1 MEFRMKK
8 LLLSL
13 ALSLGVL
20 SATPVV
26 AAVPAFSASQMTSL
40 KLKDLSFKEVMRQF
54 YNGQMVPTVADD
66 TYIDS
71 LPNIGLG
78 RADST
83 AYRTV
88 ALMHPIELYD
98 NTDGEQRYLVT
109 IEKVLIHDDSLE
121 YCFPCGSKAD
131 VYSFKKLNDRQFQLV
146 SRTSESVEFSS
157 NYGSMNLQ
165 NNDLY
170 DTLQSL
176 GENLVGSIFK
186 SGYMRQGYTDSSW
199 AVLHLPENDFI
210 NTYALGD
217 AGSDNNGAHDYESP
231 SDYDYE
237 GIVEVM
243 PEKAKYYPIKLTYKG
258 IAPDD
263 PERPDFINKSF
274 IMKFNPVTK
283 TYETASSF
291 VAL

>member
-1 MEFRMKK
+1 MKK

-13 ALSLGVL
+13 ALSLGAL
-20 SATPVV
+20 SVTPVM
-26 AAVPAFSASQMTSL
+26 AAAPAFSASQMSQV
-40 KLKDLSFKEVMRQF
+40 KIKDLSFKEVMRQF
-54 YNGQMVPTVADD
+54 YGGQMTPTVADD
-66 TYIDS
+66 PYIDS

-170 DTLQSL
+170 DTLQFL

-217 AGSDNNGAHDYESP
+217 AGSDNSGQEEEDSP
-231 SDYDYE
+231 FYYSYE
-237 GIVEVM
+237 GVVEVM
-243 PEKAKYYPIKLTYKG
+243 PTNAKYYPIKLTYKG
-258 IAPDD
+258 IPPDD
-263 PERPDFINKSF
+263 LERPDFINKSF
-274 IMKFNPVTK
+274 VMKFNPVK
-283 TYETASSF
+283 KVYETTSSF
-291 VAL
+291 ADL

>member
-1 MEFRMKK
+1 MKR

-13 ALSLGVL
+13 ALSLGAL
-20 SATPVV
+20 SVTPAM
-26 AAVPAFSASQMTSL
+26 AAAPAFSASQMAQV
-40 KLKDLSFKEVMRQF
+40 KIKDLSFKEVMREF
-54 YNGQMVPTVADD
+54 YSDQMVPTVADD

-88 ALMHPIELYD
+88 ALMRPTELYYSA
-98 NTDGEQRYLVT
+98 DGEQRYLVT

-121 YCFPCGSKAD
+121 YCFPCSSKAD
-131 VYSFKKLNDRQFQLV
+131 LFSFKKLNNGQFQLV
-146 SRTSESVEFSS
+146 SRTSESVDFSS
-157 NYGSMNLQ
+157 IYSSMDLQ
-165 NNDLY
+165 NNDIRA
-170 DTLQSL
+170 TSESL

-217 AGSDNNGAHDYESP
+217 AGSDNSGQEEEGSP
-231 SDYDYE
+231 FYYSYE
-237 GIVEVM
+237 GVVEVM
-243 PEKAKYYPIKLTYKG
+243 PVKAKYYPIKLTYKG

-263 PERPDFINKSF
+263 PELPDFINKSF
-274 IMKFNPVTK
+274 VMKFNPVTK

>member
-1 MEFRMKK
+1 MNK

-13 ALSLGVL
+13 ALSLGAL
-20 SATPVV
+20 SVTPAM
-26 AAVPAFSASQMTSL
+26 AAAPAFSASQMAQVRI
-40 KLKDLSFKEVMRQF
+40 KDLSFNEVMRQF

-88 ALMHPIELYD
+88 ALMRPIELYD
-98 NTDGEQRYLVT
+98 NTEGEQRYLVT
-109 IEKVLIHDDSLE
+109 IEKVLVHDDSLE

-131 VYSFKKLNDRQFQLV
+131 LYSFKKLNNGQFQLV

-157 NYGSMNLQ
+157 IYSSMDLQ

-170 DTLQSL
+170 DTLQAL
-176 GENLVGSIFK
+176 GENLVGSIFM
-186 SGYMRQGYTDSSW
+186 SGYMRQGYTTESW

-217 AGSDNNGAHDYESP
+217 AGSDNNGAYDSES
-231 SDYDYE
+231 SLNYDYE

-243 PEKAKYYPIKLTYKG
+243 PEKSTYYPIKLTYKG

-263 PERPDFINKSF
+263 PERSDFINKSF
-274 IMKFNPVTK
+274 VMKFNPVK
-283 TYETASSF
+283 KVYETTSSF
-291 VAL
+291 AAL

>member
-1 MEFRMKK
+1 MKK

-13 ALSLGVL
+13 AISLVAL
-20 SATPVV
+20 TATTVM
-26 AAVPAFSASQMTSL
+26 AAAPAFSASQMAQV
-40 KLKDLSFKEVMRQF
+40 KIRDLSFKEVMRQF
-54 YNGQMVPTVADD
+54 YSGQMVPTVADD

-88 ALMHPIELYD
+88 ALMRPIELYD
-98 NTDGEQRYLVT
+98 NTEGEQRYLVT

-131 VYSFKKLNDRQFQLV
+131 LYSFKKLNNGQFQLV
-146 SRTSESVEFSS
+146 SRTSESVVFSS
-157 NYGSMNLQ
+157 IYSSMDLQ
-165 NNDLY
+165 NNELY
-170 DTLQSL
+170 DNLQSL

-186 SGYMRQGYTDSSW
+186 SGYMRQGYTTESW

-217 AGSDNNGAHDYESP
+217 AGSDNNGANDYESP

-263 PERPDFINKSF
+263 PELPDFINKSF
-274 IMKFNPVTK
+274 VMKFNPVK
-283 TYETASSF
+283 KSYETASSF

>member
-1 MEFRMKK
+1 MKK

-13 ALSLGVL
+13 AISLVAL
-20 SATPVV
+20 TATTVM
-26 AAVPAFSASQMTSL
+26 AAAPAFSASQMAQV
-40 KLKDLSFKEVMRQF
+40 KIRDLSFKEVMRQF
-54 YNGQMVPTVADD
+54 YSGQMVPTVADD

-71 LPNIGLG
+71 LPDIGLG

-88 ALMHPIELYD
+88 ALMRPIELYD
-98 NTDGEQRYLVT
+98 NTEGEQRYLVT

-131 VYSFKKLNDRQFQLV
+131 LYSFKKLNNGQFQLV

-157 NYGSMNLQ
+157 IYSSMDLQ
-165 NNDLY
+165 NNELY
-170 DTLQSL
+170 DNLQSL

-186 SGYMRQGYTDSSW
+186 SGYMRQGYTTESW

-217 AGSDNNGAHDYESP
+217 AGSDNNGANDYESP

-263 PERPDFINKSF
+263 PELPDFINKSF
-274 IMKFNPVTK
+274 VMKFNPVK
-283 TYETASSF
+283 KSYETASSF

>member
-1 MEFRMKK
+1 MKK

-13 ALSLGVL
+13 ALSLVAL
-20 SATPVV
+20 SVTPAM
-26 AAVPAFSASQMTSL
+26 AAASAFSATQMSQV
-40 KLKDLSFKEVMRQF
+40 KIKDLSFQEVMHKF
-54 YNGQMVPTVADD
+54 YSGQMTPTVADD

-78 RADST
+78 RADNT

-88 ALMHPIELYD
+88 ALIHPIELYD

-109 IEKVLIHDDSLE
+109 IEKVLIYDDSLE

-170 DTLQSL
+170 NTLQPL

-186 SGYMRQGYTDSSW
+186 SGYMRQGYTTESW

-217 AGSDNNGAHDYESP
+217 AGSDNNGANDYESP

-263 PERPDFINKSF
+263 PELPKFINKSF
-274 IMKFNPVTK
+274 IMKFNPVK
-283 TYETASSF
+283 KAYETTSSF
-291 VAL
+291 AAL

>member
-1 MEFRMKK
+1 MKK

-13 ALSLGVL
+13 ALSLVAL
-20 SATPVV
+20 SVTPAM
-26 AAVPAFSASQMTSL
+26 AAASAFSATQMSQV
-40 KLKDLSFKEVMRQF
+40 KIKDLSFQEVMHKF
-54 YNGQMVPTVADD
+54 YSGQMTPTVADD

-78 RADST
+78 RADNT

-88 ALMHPIELYD
+88 ALIHPIELYD

-109 IEKVLIHDDSLE
+109 IEKVLIYDDSLE

-170 DTLQSL
+170 NTLQPL

-186 SGYMRQGYTDSSW
+186 SGYMRQGYTTESW

-217 AGSDNNGAHDYESP
+217 AGSNNNGANDYESP

-263 PERPDFINKSF
+263 PELPKFINKSF
-274 IMKFNPVTK
+274 IMKFNPVK
-283 TYETASSF
+283 KAYETTSSF
-291 VAL
+291 AAL

>member
-1 MEFRMKK
+1 MKR

-20 SATPVV
+20 SATPAM
-26 AAVPAFSASQMTSL
+26 AAAPAFSANQMAQV
-40 KLKDLSFKEVMRQF
+40 KIRDLSFKEVMRQF
-54 YNGQMVPTVADD
+54 YSGQMTPTVADD
-66 TYIDS
+66 PYIDS

-98 NTDGEQRYLVT
+98 NTEGEQRYLVT

-131 VYSFKKLNDRQFQLV
+131 LYSFKKLNNGQFQLV

-157 NYGSMNLQ
+157 IYSSMDLQ
-165 NNDLY
+165 NNELY
-170 DTLQSL
+170 DNLQSL

-186 SGYMRQGYTDSSW
+186 SGYMRQGYTTESW

-217 AGSDNNGAHDYESP
+217 AGSDNNGANDYESP

-263 PERPDFINKSF
+263 PELTDFINKSF
-274 IMKFNPVTK
+274 VMKFNPVK
-283 TYETASSF
+283 KSYETASSF

>member
-1 MEFRMKK
+1 MKK

-13 ALSLGVL
+13 ALSLGAL
-20 SATPVV
+20 SAAPVM
-26 AAVPAFSASQMTSL
+26 AAAPAFSASQMAQI
-40 KLKDLSFKEVMRQF
+40 KIRDLSFKEVMRQF
-54 YNGQMVPTVADD
+54 YSGQMTPTVADD
-66 TYIDS
+66 PYIDS

-98 NTDGEQRYLVT
+98 NTEGEQRYLVT

-131 VYSFKKLNDRQFQLV
+131 LYSFKKLNNGQFQLV

-157 NYGSMNLQ
+157 IYSSMDLQ
-165 NNDLY
+165 NNELY
-170 DTLQSL
+170 DNLQSL

-186 SGYMRQGYTDSSW
+186 SGYMRQGYTTESW

-217 AGSDNNGAHDYESP
+217 AGSDNNGANDYESP

-243 PEKAKYYPIKLTYKG
+243 PENAKYYPIKLTYKG

-263 PERPDFINKSF
+263 PELTDFINKSF
-274 IMKFNPVTK
+274 VMKFNPVK
-283 TYETASSF
+283 KSYETASSF

>member
-1 MEFRMKK
+1 MEFKMKK

-13 ALSLGVL
+13 ALSLFAL
-20 SATPVV
+20 SVTPAM
-26 AAVPAFSASQMTSL
+26 AAAPAFSASQMSQV
-40 KLKDLSFKEVMRQF
+40 KIKDLSFKEVMRQF
-54 YNGQMVPTVADD
+54 YGGQMTPTVADD
-66 TYIDS
+66 PYIDS

>member
-1 MEFRMKK
+1 MKK

-13 ALSLGVL
+13 ALSLGAL
-20 SATPVV
+20 SAAPVM
-26 AAVPAFSASQMTSL
+26 AAAPAFSASQMAQI
-40 KLKDLSFKEVMRQF
+40 KIRDLSFKEVMRQF
-54 YNGQMVPTVADD
+54 YSGQMTPTVADD
-66 TYIDS
+66 PYIDS

-98 NTDGEQRYLVT
+98 NTEGEQRYLVT

-131 VYSFKKLNDRQFQLV
+131 LYSFKKLNNGQFQLV

-157 NYGSMNLQ
+157 IYSSMDLQ
-165 NNDLY
+165 NNELY
-170 DTLQSL
+170 DNLQSL

-186 SGYMRQGYTDSSW
+186 SGYMRQGYTTESW

-217 AGSDNNGAHDYESP
+217 AGSDNNGANDYESP

-263 PERPDFINKSF
+263 PELTDFINKSF
-274 IMKFNPVTK
+274 VMKFNPVK
-283 TYETASSF
+283 KSYETASSF

>member
-1 MEFRMKK
+1 MKK

-13 ALSLGVL
+13 AISLVAL
-20 SATPVV
+20 TATTVM
-26 AAVPAFSASQMTSL
+26 AAAPAFSASQMAQV
-40 KLKDLSFKEVMRQF
+40 KIRDLSFKEVMRQF
-54 YNGQMVPTVADD
+54 YSGQMVPTVADD

-88 ALMHPIELYD
+88 ALMRPIELYD
-98 NTDGEQRYLVT
+98 NTEGEQRYLVT

-131 VYSFKKLNDRQFQLV
+131 LYSFKKLNNGQFQLV

-157 NYGSMNLQ
+157 IYSSMDLQ
-165 NNDLY
+165 NNELY
-170 DTLQSL
+170 DNLQSL

-186 SGYMRQGYTDSSW
+186 SGYMRQGYTTESW

-217 AGSDNNGAHDYESP
+217 AGSDNNGANDYESP

-263 PERPDFINKSF
+263 PELPDFINKSF
-274 IMKFNPVTK
+274 VMKFNPVK
-283 TYETASSF
+283 KSYETASSF

>member
-1 MEFRMKK
+1 MNK

-13 ALSLGVL
+13 ALSLGAL
-20 SATPVV
+20 SVTPAM
-26 AAVPAFSASQMTSL
+26 AAAPAFSASQMAQVRI
-40 KLKDLSFKEVMRQF
+40 KDLSFNEVMRQF

-88 ALMHPIELYD
+88 ALMRPIELYD
-98 NTDGEQRYLVT
+98 NTEGEQRYLVT
-109 IEKVLIHDDSLE
+109 IEKVLVQDDSLE

-131 VYSFKKLNDRQFQLV
+131 LYSFKKLNNGQFQLV

-157 NYGSMNLQ
+157 IYSSMDLQ

-176 GENLVGSIFK
+176 GENLVGSIFM
-186 SGYMRQGYTDSSW
+186 SGYMRQGYTTESW

-217 AGSDNNGAHDYESP
+217 AGSDNNGAYDSES
-231 SDYDYE
+231 SLNYDYE

-243 PEKAKYYPIKLTYKG
+243 PEKSTYYPIKLTYKG

-263 PERPDFINKSF
+263 PERSDFINKSF
-274 IMKFNPVTK
+274 VMKFNPVK
-283 TYETASSF
+283 KVYETTSSF
-291 VAL
+291 AAL

>member
-1 MEFRMKK
+1 MEFGMKR

-20 SATPVV
+20 SATPAM
-26 AAVPAFSASQMTSL
+26 AAAPAFSANQMAQV
-40 KLKDLSFKEVMRQF
+40 KIRDLSFKEVMRQF
-54 YNGQMVPTVADD
+54 YSGQMTPTVADD
-66 TYIDS
+66 PYIDS

-98 NTDGEQRYLVT
+98 NTEGEQRYLVT

-131 VYSFKKLNDRQFQLV
+131 LYSFKKLNNGQFQLV

-157 NYGSMNLQ
+157 IYSSMDLQ
-165 NNDLY
+165 NNELY
-170 DTLQSL
+170 DNLQSL

-186 SGYMRQGYTDSSW
+186 SGYMRQGYTTESW

-217 AGSDNNGAHDYESP
+217 AGSDNNGANDYESP

-263 PERPDFINKSF
+263 PELTDFINKSF
-274 IMKFNPVTK
+274 VMKFNPVK
-283 TYETASSF
+283 KSYETASSF

>member
-1 MEFRMKK
+1 MHKFY
-8 LLLSL
+8 S
-13 ALSLGVL
+13 G
-20 SATPVV
+20 
-26 AAVPAFSASQMTSL
+26 QMT
-40 KLKDLSFKEVMRQF
+40 
-54 YNGQMVPTVADD
+54 PTVADD

-88 ALMHPIELYD
+88 ALMRPIELYD

-109 IEKVLIHDDSLE
+109 IEKVLIYDDSLE

-170 DTLQSL
+170 NNLQSL

-186 SGYMRQGYTDSSW
+186 SGYMRQGYTTESW

-217 AGSDNNGAHDYESP
+217 AGSDNNGANDYESP

-243 PEKAKYYPIKLTYKG
+243 PAKAKYYPIKLTYKG

-263 PERPDFINKSF
+263 PELPDFINKSF
-274 IMKFNPVTK
+274 VMKFNPVK
-283 TYETASSF
+283 KSYETASSF

>member
-1 MEFRMKK
+1 MKK

-13 ALSLGVL
+13 ALSLGTL
-20 SATPVV
+20 SAIPVM
-26 AAVPAFSASQMTSL
+26 AAAPAFSASQMAQF
-40 KLKDLSFKEVMRQF
+40 KIKDLSFKEVMREF
-54 YNGQMVPTVADD
+54 YSGQMVPTVADD

-98 NTDGEQRYLVT
+98 NTDGEQRYLIT

-121 YCFPCGSKAD
+121 YCLPCGSKAD
-131 VYSFKKLNDRQFQLV
+131 LFSFKKLNNGQFQLV
-146 SRTSESVEFSS
+146 SRTSESVDFSS
-157 NYGSMNLQ
+157 IYSSMDLQ
-165 NNDLY
+165 NNDIRS
-170 DTLQSL
+170 TSESL

-199 AVLHLPENDFI
+199 AVLHLPENNFI

-217 AGSDNNGAHDYESP
+217 AGSDNSGQEEEDSP
-231 SDYDYE
+231 FYYSYE
-237 GIVEVM
+237 GVVEVM
-243 PEKAKYYPIKLTYKG
+243 PAKAKYYPIKLTYRG

-274 IMKFNPVTK
+274 VMKFNPVK
-283 TYETASSF
+283 KVYETTSSF
-291 VAL
+291 AAL

>member
-1 MEFRMKK
+1 MKK

-13 ALSLGVL
+13 ALSLCTL
-20 SATPVV
+20 SATTVV
-26 AAVPAFSASQMTSL
+26 AAAPAFSASQMSQV
-40 KLKDLSFKEVMRQF
+40 KIKDLSFKEVMRQF
-54 YNGQMVPTVADD
+54 YGGQMTPTVADD
-66 TYIDS
+66 PYIDS

-131 VYSFKKLNDRQFQLV
+131 LYSFKKLNNGQFQLV

-157 NYGSMNLQ
+157 IYSSMDLQ
-165 NNDLY
+165 NNELY
-170 DTLQSL
+170 DNLQSL

-186 SGYMRQGYTDSSW
+186 SGYMRQGYTTESW

-217 AGSDNNGAHDYESP
+217 AGSDKSGQEEEDSP
-231 SDYDYE
+231 FYYSYE
-237 GIVEVM
+237 GVVEVM
-243 PEKAKYYPIKLTYKG
+243 PTNAKYYPIKLTYRG

-274 IMKFNPVTK
+274 VMKFNPVK
-283 TYETASSF
+283 KVYETTSSF
-291 VAL
+291 ADL

>member
-1 MEFRMKK
+1 MKK

-13 ALSLGVL
+13 ALSLGAL
-20 SATPVV
+20 SVTPAM
-26 AAVPAFSASQMTSL
+26 AAAPAFSASQMSQV
-40 KLKDLSFKEVMRQF
+40 KIKDLSFKEVMRQF
-54 YNGQMVPTVADD
+54 YGGQMTPTVADD
-66 TYIDS
+66 PYIDS

-109 IEKVLIHDDSLE
+109 IEKVLIHNDSLE

-170 DTLQSL
+170 DTLQFL

-186 SGYMRQGYTDSSW
+186 SGYMRQGYTTESW

-217 AGSDNNGAHDYESP
+217 AGSDNNGANDYESP

-263 PERPDFINKSF
+263 PELTDFINKSF
-274 IMKFNPVTK
+274 VMKFNPVK
-283 TYETASSF
+283 KSYETASSF

>member
-1 MEFRMKK
+1 MEFKMKK

-13 ALSLGVL
+13 AISLVAL
-20 SATPVV
+20 TATTVM
-26 AAVPAFSASQMTSL
+26 AAAPAFSASQMSQV
-40 KLKDLSFKEVMRQF
+40 KIKDLSFKEVMRQF
-54 YNGQMVPTVADD
+54 YSGQMTPTVADD
-66 TYIDS
+66 PYIDS

-88 ALMHPIELYD
+88 ALMRPIELYD
-98 NTDGEQRYLVT
+98 NTEGEQRYLVT

-131 VYSFKKLNDRQFQLV
+131 LYSFKKLNNGQFQLV

-157 NYGSMNLQ
+157 IYSSMDLQ
-165 NNDLY
+165 NNELY
-170 DTLQSL
+170 DNLQSL

-186 SGYMRQGYTDSSW
+186 SGYMRQGYTTESW

-210 NTYALGD
+210 NTYTLGD
-217 AGSDNNGAHDYESP
+217 AGSDNNGANDYESP

-263 PERPDFINKSF
+263 PELPDFINKSF
-274 IMKFNPVTK
+274 VMKFNPVK
-283 TYETASSF
+283 KSYETASSF